1 MPGMNGMDL
10 SQVLAVGLVFVVA
23 GAVKGIT
30 GMGLPTVAV
39 SLLGLWMA
47 PGEAAALLVVPA
59 LATNVAQCRGP
70 YLRRLAAR
78 LWPAWAA
85 LALVTVAMPVPA
97 AGPAGLSAHVLLGG
111 VLVLY
116 GLWGLWRPSLPE
128 VPPSARWLAPV
139 AGAATGAVTAATA
152 VFVIPLVPWLQCLR
166 LGKEEMV
173 QALGLS
179 FTVATLALAVR
190 LGASGGGS
198 LWSMEAA
205 LALLAAFAGLGLGGR
220 ARSRISGA
228 AFQRALFLVFVGLG
242 IANLLRGA

>member
-1 MPGMNGMDL
+1 MPGMD
-10 SQVLAVGLVFVVA
+10 VLQATAVGLVFVVA

-70 YLRRLAAR
+70 HLRRLALM

-85 LALVTVAMPVPA
+85 LALVTVLMPVTS
-97 AGPAGLSAHVLLGG
+97 AGSALPSPHVLLGG

-116 GLWGLWRPSLPE
+116 GLWGLWRPRLPE
-128 VPPSARWLAPV
+128 LPRARWVAPV
-139 AGAATGAVTAATA
+139 AGAATGAMAAATA
-152 VFVIPLVPWLQCLR
+152 VFVVPLVPWLQCLR
-166 LGKEEMV
+166 LGKAEMV

-179 FTVATLALAVR
+179 FTLATLALAVR
-190 LGASGGGS
+190 LGAYGGGS
-198 LWSMEAA
+198 PWSVQAG
-205 LALLAAFAGLGLGGR
+205 LALLAACAGLGFGARVRGR
-220 ARSRISGA
+220 IGAA
-228 AFQRALFLVFVGLG
+228 AFQRALFLVFAGLG
-242 IANLLRGA
+242 LANLLRGG